1 MTHPP
6 PKVSDHM
13 SRDQYPHDI
22 PLQQQVDVLR
32 DMTAAEE
39 RRLDR
44 TIDELPALVKQAVL
58 EALKEVPQMSEEE
71 HAYLKI
77 ATKAAAQRYKLR
89 QAVIEKTLAGLIWAG
104 IAAAGMIAWQVI
116 VKFIQNPSAW
126 IKP

>member
-1 MTHPP
+1 MPR
-6 PKVSDHM
+6 DHQDM
-13 SRDQYPHDI
+13 RDVPIQR
-22 PLQQQVDVLR
+22 QVDVLR
-32 DMTAAEE
+32 DMVGGEE

-44 TIDELPALVKQAVL
+44 TIDELPALVKEAVL
-58 EALKEVPQMSEEE
+58 DALKERPQMSEEE
-71 HAYLKI
+71 HEYLKI

-104 IAAAGMIAWQVI
+104 IAAAAAVTWQVV

>member
-1 MTHPP
+1 
-6 PKVSDHM
+6 M
-13 SRDQYPHDI
+13 SRDYYPHDVPI
-22 PLQQQVDVLR
+22 QQQVDVLR
-32 DMTAAEE
+32 EMSGAEE

-44 TIDELPALVKQAVL
+44 TIDEMPALVKDAVL
-58 EALKEVPQMSEEE
+58 EALRQVPQMSPEE
-71 HAYLKI
+71 HEYLKI

-104 IAAAGMIAWQVI
+104 IAAMGVITWQVI